1 MKGRLV
7 PLEEG
12 PSRTPPKFILLTCL
26 PALPKGTSTFYRG
39 DRVLGKKKRL
49 TFEDCGTRD
58 PNGHRFQETR
68 CLQTAA
74 ASETGGL
81 GPGFPVVSAL
91 RVPLPLPALQGTL
104 RPFLSWIGPSPG
116 PGSRR
121 ARPPALDGCA
131 LLQNNPLS
139 SLRGCKSSAH
149 AGRPRPP
156 RRPPPALHAGRLPP
170 HHVAPPRHPP
180 ASTRPPPGAPLLLP
194 LRLHWSLHLEFF
206 FASVSGFVW
215 CLFLAQIHHVPLVK
229 PFFLHF
235 SS

>member
-49 TFEDCGTRD
+49 TFEDCGMRD

-121 ARPPALDGCA
+121 ARPPPLDGCA

-156 RRPPPALHAGRLPP
+156 RRPP
-170 HHVAPPRHPP
+170 APTPRGPSTPP
-180 ASTRPPPGAPLLLP
+180 ARLHTPPTRRPPPPPFALTLVPAPGILFRFCVWICVVPVFSTNTPRPPCKTFFSP
-194 LRLHWSLHLEFF
+194 L
-206 FASVSGFVW
+206 
-215 CLFLAQIHHVPLVK
+215 
-229 PFFLHF
+229 
-235 SS
+235 